1 MIRVRCV
8 CGYRW
13 SGVFGE
19 GGIARMCG
27 ERKWARAG
35 DEAGEEAWVCLVPK
49 LSWKRYASAGR
60 GLIEPQ
66 SRGDRGVCVVSG
78 VSQRVRHAEERL

>member
-1 MIRVRCV
+1 M
-8 CGYRW
+8 
-13 SGVFGE
+13 FGE